1 MLINNPIRI
10 IDLIPAPAQ
19 IIIRGPKDT
28 LGNELSTVRQGSNN
42 FEKTLISVLVNLELV
57 LASILKGNGDDKK

>member
-1 MLINNPIRI
+1 MVSRDKKLTKST
-10 IDLIPAPAQ
+10 DAYE
-19 IIIRGPKDT
+19 RGFEDNRYYK
-28 LGNELSTVRQGSNN
+28 SNN